1 MTTPDAGPSG
11 ASEDPPQPHESAG
24 SLGRFGA
31 FARRRRDRR
40 APVWRLTLAYLC
52 SVLLHIALAAD
63 IVWVA
68 ASLSGAPSVEPEVAW
83 ADLAISEPGTGGSAT
98 AGPAEEGGG
107 GQGGGGR
114 PAHPPPLR
122 PMVTCPTCGPMT
134 TCQ

>member
-68 ASLSGAPSVEPEVAW
+68 ASLWGAPSVEPEVAW

-98 AGPAEEGGG
+98 AAPAAEGAALVAP
-107 GQGGGGR
+107 R
-114 PAHPPPLR
+114 SPPASPPAPEPPR
-122 PMVTCPTCGPMT
+122 APPRG
-134 TCQ
+134 